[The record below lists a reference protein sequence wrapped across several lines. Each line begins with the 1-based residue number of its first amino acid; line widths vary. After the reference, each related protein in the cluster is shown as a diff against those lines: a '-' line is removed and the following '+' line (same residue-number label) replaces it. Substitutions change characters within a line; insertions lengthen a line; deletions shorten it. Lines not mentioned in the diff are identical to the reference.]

1 MAFPIELK
9 YIVQTEE
16 ELDFL
21 FPDQFDLFQ
30 TV

>member
-9 YIVQTEE
+9 YIIQTEE
-16 ELDFL
+16 ELDVL